1 MTVTRA
7 ASKRNGRA
15 RRFPRHFANLRKPR
29 KSTVRTGRNR
39 QGFSA
44 HTHRESPKISQW
56 HIRAVWRPCCWRRMY
71 AQDTVRHLSQP
82 SEAAIVIHSPGSRRP
97 EPLFDLGG
105 ADGFAAISGP
115 WGSGKNESEVGETAF
130 EQVKVQCLGTTR
142 SKRLPGSALSVI
154 SSTPVAAS
162 AIVSSCLFRHSTRN
176 TASISLLSMFASSLR
191 R

>member
-1 MTVTRA
+1 MRNKSARIAEEVHSARKSRLWCTVVPRAESIDSAMTVTRA

-115 WGSGKNESEVGETAF
+115 WGSGKNESEVGE
-130 EQVKVQCLGTTR
+130 R
-142 SKRLPGSALSVI
+142 
-154 SSTPVAAS
+154 
-162 AIVSSCLFRHSTRN
+162 
-176 TASISLLSMFASSLR
+176 LLSR
-191 R
+191 